1 MKGRSEKKSPPVV
14 IELGRVIAAART
26 RRRLTQ
32 TDVALG
38 AEIPISTYRRYENT
52 TGPVKLAEAF
62 AIADMLGVP
71 LSELIREAEAG
82 PIAPRPKPT
91 ATAPRK
97 ESRMG

>member
-1 MKGRSEKKSPPVV
+1 MEGKSEKKSPPVV

-38 AEIPISTYRRYENT
+38 ANIPISTYRRYENT

-62 AIADMLGVP
+62 AIADMLGLP
-71 LSELIREAEAG
+71 LSELVREAEAG
-82 PIAPRPKPT
+82 PVSPPPKSKGGVPR
-91 ATAPRK
+91 AA
-97 ESRMG
+97 SRTG